1 MSDAQKSISTTYLM
15 AKNNE
20 PLAVDTRNFV
30 WRLIMN
36 RPFKFYINRLLY
48 YNNYKL

>member
-1 MSDAQKSISTTYLM
+1 MSDAQKSILTVYLM

-36 RPFKFYINRLLY
+36 RPINYI
-48 YNNYKL
+48 